1 MFLPSCERPSC
12 TQKAL
17 DKIIIIIIIIIIYY
31 YTVQSKKLFSFT
43 LIEIFITST
52 SVSNKR

>member
-17 DKIIIIIIIIIIYY
+17 DKIIIIIIIIIYY

>member
-17 DKIIIIIIIIIIYY
+17 DKIIITYY
-31 YTVQSKKLFSFT
+31 YNVQIKKLFSFA
-43 LIEIFITST
+43 LI
-52 SVSNKR
+52 